1 MSTEDG
7 SNKNNIDGNGT
18 DKNSIDKEKTQ
29 KCNTN
34 VYCPKFNHQFFC
46 YFLFRNTVF
55 LVFTLNIIY
64 GRFLLYIL

>member
-29 KCNTN
+29 E
-34 VYCPKFNHQFFC
+34 
-46 YFLFRNTVF
+46 FLHKNGRYLIMAGM
-55 LVFTLNIIY
+55 LVVIFDWY
-64 GRFLLYIL
+64 RYVSQ

>member
-29 KCNTN
+29 E
-34 VYCPKFNHQFFC
+34 
-46 YFLFRNTVF
+46 FLHKN
-55 LVFTLNIIY
+55 
-64 GRFLLYIL
+64 GRYLIMAGMFSRDLDRYRYVSQ

>member
-29 KCNTN
+29 E
-34 VYCPKFNHQFFC
+34 
-46 YFLFRNTVF
+46 FLHKNGRY
-55 LVFTLNIIY
+55 LIIA
-64 GRFLLYIL
+64 GI

>member
-29 KCNTN
+29 D
-34 VYCPKFNHQFFC
+34 
-46 YFLFRNTVF
+46 
-55 LVFTLNIIY
+55 
-64 GRFLLYIL
+64 GRHVSRDLDRYRYVSQ

>member
-29 KCNTN
+29 E
-34 VYCPKFNHQFFC
+34 
-46 YFLFRNTVF
+46 
-55 LVFTLNIIY
+55 
-64 GRFLLYIL
+64 FLLRVIYICPLLIVY

>member
-29 KCNTN
+29 EFLHKNGRYLIMAGMLVVILIGIVTVSYTHLTLPTN
-34 VYCPKFNHQFFC
+34 REV
-46 YFLFRNTVF
+46 
-55 LVFTLNIIY
+55 
-64 GRFLLYIL
+64 